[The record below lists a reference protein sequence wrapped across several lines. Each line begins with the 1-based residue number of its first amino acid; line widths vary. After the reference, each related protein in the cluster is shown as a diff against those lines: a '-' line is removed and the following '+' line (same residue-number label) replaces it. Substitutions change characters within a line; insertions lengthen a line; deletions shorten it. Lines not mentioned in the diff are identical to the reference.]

1 MTWEMF
7 LHNPVLGVGFRAHD
21 QILKVDSSAHN
32 GYLAT
37 LAEVGI
43 VGFLAVV
50 YLVLRGL
57 RQLWV
62 STKDPERMFGS
73 SVLLGVAVAYLLL
86 AVFERFLINVGDP
99 TSLLFLLCIMRQDFN
114 KTSSAEEETAQ
125 PVQEEEVTGEFR
137 SDASRA

>member
-1 MTWEMF
+1 
-7 LHNPVLGVGFRAHD
+7 
-21 QILKVDSSAHN
+21 
-32 GYLAT
+32 
-37 LAEVGI
+37 
-43 VGFLAVV
+43 V
-50 YLVLRGL
+50 YLVVRGL

-86 AVFERFLINVGDP
+86 AVFERFLINVGNP

-125 PVQEEEVTGEFR
+125 PVQEEEVTGEFG